1 MKKIMSVISIFLSLV
16 LLSSCSGGVGD
27 TVASVDDESV
37 SAGEVLYMMARN
49 IEAVKSQMSSMTDE
63 EKSEYWSTDVDGKK
77 PVDIIRES
85 SLEYLISYAAIVRA
99 AKEEKITVSDK
110 EVSSRLEGSYTA
122 EELSELKENYGVTKA
137 AVKSVLRKQLFQ
149 QKYVS
154 RVLEKRDDYTP
165 TEEQLMED
173 LKSNYY
179 KARHILIS
187 KKDAETG
194 EEYSPEKQEEA
205 RKKAENILKKIKNGG
220 DFETL
225 MYENTEDPGI
235 QSYPD
240 GYVFTEGEMIRE
252 FEEAVASLPENGI
265 SDIVETSYGYHIIK
279 RLPVTTDDFADKE
292 TELINNYKSEYLDAF
307 TQELKSKYEI
317 KQDDAKLNE
326 ITVNTEF

>member
-1 MKKIMSVISIFLSLV
+1 
-16 LLSSCSGGVGD
+16 
-27 TVASVDDESV
+27 
-37 SAGEVLYMMARN
+37 
-49 IEAVKSQMSSMTDE
+49 
-63 EKSEYWSTDVDGKK
+63 
-77 PVDIIRES
+77 
-85 SLEYLISYAAIVRA
+85 
-99 AKEEKITVSDK
+99 
-110 EVSSRLEGSYTA
+110 
-122 EELSELKENYGVTKA
+122 
-137 AVKSVLRKQLFQ
+137 
-149 QKYVS
+149 
-154 RVLEKRDDYTP
+154 
-165 TEEQLMED
+165 MED

-240 GYVFTEGEMIRE
+240 GYVFTEGEMTRE
-252 FEEAVASLPENGI
+252 FEETVVSLPENGI